1 MAGDNTEKASTISG
15 MLLPEVE
22 PGLYQIAP
30 GTLITKEAMQDAVR
44 RYLDQGGPVQYL
56 TKHENHQE
64 AR

>member
-1 MAGDNTEKASTISG
+1 MSGNAEKARTISD

-44 RYLDQGGPVQYL
+44 RYLAQGGAGHYL
-56 TKHENHQE
+56 TRHENHQE